1 MKRYFLIGL
10 AGVVLVLA
18 GIFWAWLQFRQDA
31 ELTAA
36 APPPPAPPRVAPAP
50 PRAPAAAP
58 ASPAVPEISTPG
70 RPSFDVVRVNPAGD
84 AVMAGRAAPN
94 ALVIILD
101 GEREIGRVQADA
113 RGEWVFVPS
122 HPLPP
127 GSRELSLTVRAA
139 DGTNL
144 TSEKVV
150 VIAVPERG
158 RDIAGRPSEA
168 SVPLAMITPRQGP
181 GPTTVLQSPTMRPG
195 ESGKLGLDVID
206 YSETGPMV
214 MAGRG
219 APGSSVEV
227 YIDNQPIGRSAIGDD
242 GTWTVNPDKP
252 MAPGK
257 YTVRVDQLGKDG
269 RVTGRVEMP
278 FTRGDAVQLAAGETQ
293 VVVQPGNSLWRI
305 ARRTYGAGYRFTVLY
320 EANREQIRDPD
331 LIYPGQLFVVP
342 KTN

>member
-1 MKRYFLIGL
+1 VKRFFFIGL
-10 AGVVLVLA
+10 AGVVLVVA
-18 GIFWAWLQFRQDA
+18 GIVWAWLQFRQESD
-31 ELTAA
+31 LTASA
-36 APPPPAPPRVAPAP
+36 PPAPQ
-50 PRAPAAAP
+50 PAARSAAP
-58 ASPAVPEISTPG
+58 NAGPAVPDISAPG

-122 HPLPP
+122 QPLAP
-127 GSRELSLTVRAA
+127 GTRELSLTARSA
-139 DGTNL
+139 DGQDL

-150 VIAVPERG
+150 VLAVPERG
-158 RDIAGRPSEA
+158 RDIAGRPAES

-181 GPTTVLQSPTMRPG
+181 GPTTVLQSPTLRPG

-206 YSETGPMV
+206 YSESGPMV

-219 APGSSVEV
+219 APGATVEV
-227 YIDNQPIGRSAIGDD
+227 YVDNQPIGRAAIGED

-252 MAPGK
+252 IAPGK

-278 FTRGDAVQLAAGETQ
+278 FTRGENVQLAAGETQ
-293 VVVQPGNSLWRI
+293 VIVQPGNSLWRI

-320 EANREQIRDPD
+320 EANKDQIRDPD

>member
-1 MKRYFLIGL
+1 VKRFFFLGL
-10 AGVVLVLA
+10 VGVALVVA
-18 GIFWAWLQFRQDA
+18 GIIWAWLQFRQEA
-31 ELTAA
+31 PQTASVPPVQQRA
-36 APPPPAPPRVAPAP
+36 AR
-50 PRAPAAAP
+50 
-58 ASPAVPEISTPG
+58 PAVPDGPAVPDITAPD

-122 HPLPP
+122 QPLAP
-127 GSRELSLTVRAA
+127 GTRELSLTVEAA
-139 DGTNL
+139 DGTKL

-150 VIAVPERG
+150 VLSVPERG
-158 RDIAGRPSEA
+158 RDIAGRTAEA
-168 SVPLAMITPRQGP
+168 SVPLAMITPREGT
-181 GPTTVLQSPTMRPG
+181 GPTTVLQAPTLRPG
-195 ESGKLGLDVID
+195 ESGKLALDVID
-206 YSETGPMV
+206 YSDKGPMV

-219 APGSSVEV
+219 PPGTNVEV
-227 YIDNQPIGRSAIGDD
+227 YLDNQSVGRAAIGSD

-252 MAPGK
+252 VAPGQ

-269 RVTGRVEMP
+269 RVSGRIEMP
-278 FTRGDAVQLAAGETQ
+278 FTRGDTVQLAGGETQ

-305 ARRTYGAGYRFTVLY
+305 ARRTYGAGMRFTVLY
-320 EANREQIRDPD
+320 EANRDQIRDPD